1 MGAPLQPRKKKRDKN
16 LHKATTD
23 PEKNLFVRMQQT
35 EEGRALWKI
44 WTDRRFLNPNGR
56 GLPGRPK
63 GSIDGYSKYELG
75 KQRKVAKEQAKEI
88 VKFMEENKGFVVPK
102 AEFAREAIVAAVE
115 TMRMEAISPK
125 DKLAAARLVLDF
137 TLAKPA
143 AQAEVTVKRAEDF
156 LADIAV
162 EMEQVKK
169 IE

>member
-1 MGAPLQPRKKKRDKN
+1 
-16 LHKATTD
+16 
-23 PEKNLFVRMQQT
+23 MQLT
-35 EEGRALWKI
+35 EEGRTLWKI
-44 WTDRRFLNPNGR
+44 WTDRRNLSPNGKKN
-56 GLPGRPK
+56 GRPL
-63 GSIDGYSKYELG
+63 GSIDGYSQANLR
-75 KQRKVAKEQAKEI
+75 KQRKVAKNEAKEI
-88 VKFMEENKGFVVPK
+88 VKYMEETKGFVVPK

-143 AQAEVTVKRAEDF
+143 SQAEVTVKRAEDF

-162 EMEQVKK
+162 EMEQTKQ